1 MTDEWELFERSHSP
15 AIKAPAVTL
24 MQRGQMSLNEAAY
37 TELGSPEAV
46 ELLFSRTN
54 RKIGIRAADPA
65 KPHAYIPRT
74 PAKQKGRG
82 PYIISGAAFFSH
94 FGITVGQ
101 TTRYMVT
108 VQDGI
113 LTIDLKEAD
122 IPVMTSEN
130 NPASRGNDGGRG
142 S

>member
-1 MTDEWELFERSHSP
+1 MTDEWVVFKRSHSP

-46 ELLFSRTN
+46 ELLYSPAN
-54 RKIGIRAADPA
+54 RRIGIRAVDPA
-65 KPHAYIPRT
+65 EPHAYIPRT

-94 FGITVGQ
+94 FGIAVGE

-108 VQDGI
+108 VKDGI
-113 LTIDLKEAD
+113 LTIDLKKAG
-122 IPVMTSEN
+122 IPVVTGEN
-130 NPASRGNDGGRG
+130 KPANRGDSGGRG
-142 S
+142 P

>member
-1 MTDEWELFERSHSP
+1 MSEEWEVFKRSHSP

-24 MQRGQMSLNEAAY
+24 MHRGQLSLNEAAF

-46 ELLFSRTN
+46 ELMYSRAN
-54 RKIGIRAADPA
+54 RVIGMRPVDPTE
-65 KPHAYIPRT
+65 PHAYIPRT

-94 FGITVGQ
+94 FGIAVGE

-108 VQDGI
+108 VKDGI
-113 LTIDLKEAD
+113 LTIDLKEAG
-122 IPVMTSEN
+122 IPVVTGEN
-130 NPASRGNDGGRG
+130 RSANRADDGGSG